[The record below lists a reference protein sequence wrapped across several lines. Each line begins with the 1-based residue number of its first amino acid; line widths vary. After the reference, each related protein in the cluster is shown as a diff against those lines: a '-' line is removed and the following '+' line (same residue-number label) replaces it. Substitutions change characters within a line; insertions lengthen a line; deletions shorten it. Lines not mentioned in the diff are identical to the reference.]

1 MLSFTNAQAERK
13 KRQEKSPA
21 SLRRCLCIRIFGATL
36 HQQQE
41 GGALLCREHVP
52 TGEQCLLFCRE
63 RRSLFAGHG
72 EEFGHGD
79 AKRTAD
85 VFQGGDG
92 GRVVALPKVVDR
104 GRGKVGF
111 LGKAIP

>member
-1 MLSFTNAQAERK
+1 MRRQKGKRARK
-13 KRQEKSPA
+13 KPVG
-21 SLRRCLCIRIFGATL
+21 LRRCLPIRVFGATL

-52 TGEQCLLFCRE
+52 TRKQRPLLQGKHGGHVGRQGEK
-63 RRSLFAGHG
+63 
-72 EEFGHGD
+72 FGHGD
-79 AKRTAD
+79 AKRTTD
-85 VFQGGDG
+85 VLQGGNG